1 MLKHLVKYEWQ
12 ACQKV
17 LVIIN
22 AFTVFITILGMLT
35 ITTLDYDL
43 NSGAKSIVIFIFMM
57 YYITIISVAF
67 AMSLYCAIRFYR
79 NLYTDEG
86 YLMHTLPVTKRQLVI
101 SKLLIHCLCMLI
113 TELITMVSI
122 VLLLMPLLAR
132 LLDTPDLFLHNLL
145 NALPELCRSAGISL
159 SVFILVGSVSNF
171 IGLASGILMIYCAI
185 ILGHTFHR
193 HKVMGS
199 ILCYIGLYS
208 LVQSV
213 TSALIMPQTIQL
225 GNVDFSPVDFLI
237 HAIPT
242 TSIAS
247 LFLGILWYV
256 ITLHMMNKKLNLD

>member
-1 MLKHLVKYEWQ
+1 
-12 ACQKV
+12 
-17 LVIIN
+17 
-22 AFTVFITILGMLT
+22 
-35 ITTLDYDL
+35 
-43 NSGAKSIVIFIFMM
+43 
-57 YYITIISVAF
+57 
-67 AMSLYCAIRFYR
+67 
-79 NLYTDEG
+79 
-86 YLMHTLPVTKRQLVI
+86 
-101 SKLLIHCLCMLI
+101 
-113 TELITMVSI
+113 
-122 VLLLMPLLAR
+122 
-132 LLDTPDLFLHNLL
+132 
-145 NALPELCRSAGISL
+145 
-159 SVFILVGSVSNF
+159 
-171 IGLASGILMIYCAI
+171 MIYCAI
-185 ILGHTFHR
+185 ILGQTFHR